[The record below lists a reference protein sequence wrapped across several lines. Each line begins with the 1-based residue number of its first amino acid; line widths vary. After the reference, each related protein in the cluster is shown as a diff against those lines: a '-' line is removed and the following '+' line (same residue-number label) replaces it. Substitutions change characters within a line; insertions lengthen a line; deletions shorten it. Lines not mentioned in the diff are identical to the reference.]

1 MRNPSLRADVLC
13 LVTALIWGLAFV
25 AQRVGMDYVGPMAF
39 NGIRFALGAAALAPL
54 AMRSLR
60 YPPPAPFLA
69 GGQDGFPWL
78 GGVIAGGVLF
88 AGATLQQVG
97 LKYTTAGKAG
107 FITGLYVVL
116 VPLLGLFFR
125 QRPARGDMVGAVA
138 AAVGLYFL
146 SVTEEFTLAP
156 GDGLELIGA
165 VFWAGHVLVIGW
177 LSPRTRALP
186 LAMAQYLVCSGLSLA
201 CAFAFEDVT
210 WTGVRGA
217 AWPILYGGL
226 LSVGLAYTLQVVA
239 QRDANPTH
247 AAILLSF
254 ETVFAAL
261 GGALVLDERL
271 GARGLFGC
279 ALMFAGMLAAQLWP
293 RGARSERRV
302 SQA

>member
-1 MRNPSLRADVLC
+1 MRNASLRADGLC

-69 GGQDGFPWL
+69 GGKDGFPWL
-78 GGVIAGGVLF
+78 GGLIAGGVLF

-125 QRPARGDMVGAVA
+125 QRPARGDMVGAMA

-293 RGARSERRV
+293 RGPRSERRV

>member
-1 MRNPSLRADVLC
+1 MRDASFRADVLC

-25 AQRVGMDYVGPMAF
+25 AQRIGMDHMGPMGF
-39 NGIRFALGAAALAPL
+39 NGIRFALGALALAPL
-54 AMRSLR
+54 AMRSMR

-69 GGQDGFPWL
+69 GGNPGFPWL
-78 GGVIAGGVLF
+78 GGLIAGTVLF

-116 VPLLGLFFR
+116 VPLLGFFLG
-125 QRPARGDMVGAVA
+125 QRPARGDVVGAVA

-146 SVTEEFTLAP
+146 SVTETFTLAP
-156 GDGLELIGA
+156 GDGLELVGA
-165 VFWAGHVLVIGW
+165 FFWAGHVLVIGW

-186 LAMAQYLVCSGLSLA
+186 LAMAQYVVCSVLSLA
-201 CAFAFEDVT
+201 CAVAFEEFS
-210 WTGVRGA
+210 WAGIRGA

-239 QRDANPTH
+239 QRDAKPTH

-261 GGALVLDERL
+261 GGAVVLGESL

-279 ALMFAGMLAAQLWP
+279 ALMFAGMLASQLWP
-293 RGARSERRV
+293 KAR
-302 SQA
+302 QAA

>member
-1 MRNPSLRADVLC
+1 MRDASFRADVLC

-25 AQRVGMDYVGPMAF
+25 AQRIGMDHMGPMGF
-39 NGIRFALGAAALAPL
+39 NGIRFALGALALAPL
-54 AMRSLR
+54 AVRSMR

-69 GGQDGFPWL
+69 GGNPVFPWL
-78 GGVIAGGVLF
+78 GGLMAGTVLF

-116 VPLLGLFFR
+116 VPLLGFFLG
-125 QRPARGDMVGAVA
+125 QRPARGDVVGAVA

-146 SVTEEFTLAP
+146 SVTEAFTLAP
-156 GDGLELIGA
+156 GDGLELVGA
-165 VFWAGHVLVIGW
+165 FFWAGHVLVIGW

-186 LAMAQYLVCSGLSLA
+186 LAMAQYVVCSVLSLA
-201 CAFAFEDVT
+201 CAVAFEELS
-210 WTGVRGA
+210 WAGIRGA

-239 QRDANPTH
+239 QRDAKPTH

-261 GGALVLDERL
+261 GGAVVLGESL
-271 GARGLFGC
+271 GTRGLFGC
-279 ALMFAGMLAAQLWP
+279 ALMFAGMLASQLWP
-293 RGARSERRV
+293 KAR
-302 SQA
+302 QAA

>member
-1 MRNPSLRADVLC
+1 MRNASLRADGLC

-25 AQRVGMDYVGPMAF
+25 AQRMGMDHVGPMAF

-60 YPPPAPFLA
+60 YPPPAPFLS
-69 GGQDGFPWL
+69 GGKDGFPWL
-78 GGVIAGGVLF
+78 GGMIAGGVLF

-116 VPLLGLFFR
+116 VPLLGLFLR
-125 QRPARGDMVGAVA
+125 QRPAGGDVVGAVA

-146 SVTEEFTLAP
+146 SVTEDFTLAP
-156 GDGLELIGA
+156 GDGLELVGA
-165 VFWAGHVLVIGW
+165 VFWACHVLVIGW

-186 LAMAQYLVCSGLSLA
+186 LAMAQYVVCSVLSLA
-201 CAFAFEDVT
+201 CALAFEDLT

-239 QRDANPTH
+239 QRDAKPTH

-254 ETVFAAL
+254 ETVFAAI
-261 GGALVLDERL
+261 GGAVLLDESL
-271 GARGLFGC
+271 GSRGLFGC
-279 ALMFAGMLAAQLWP
+279 ALMFGGMLASQLWP
-293 RGARSERRV
+293 RRKSGHG
-302 SQA
+302 

>member
-1 MRNPSLRADVLC
+1 MRDASFRADVLC

-25 AQRVGMDYVGPMAF
+25 AQRIGMDHMGPMGF
-39 NGIRFALGAAALAPL
+39 NGIRFALGALALAPL
-54 AMRSLR
+54 AMRSMR

-69 GGQDGFPWL
+69 GGNPGFPWL
-78 GGVIAGGVLF
+78 GGLLAGTVLF

-116 VPLLGLFFR
+116 VPLLGFFLG
-125 QRPARGDMVGAVA
+125 QRPARGDVVGAVA

-146 SVTEEFTLAP
+146 SVTEAFTLAP
-156 GDGLELIGA
+156 GDGLELVGA
-165 VFWAGHVLVIGW
+165 FFWAGHVLVIGW

-186 LAMAQYLVCSGLSLA
+186 LAMAQYVVCSVLSLA
-201 CAFAFEDVT
+201 CAVAFEELSWV
-210 WTGVRGA
+210 GIRGA

-239 QRDANPTH
+239 QRDAKPTH

-261 GGALVLDERL
+261 GGAVVLGESL

-279 ALMFAGMLAAQLWP
+279 ALMFAGMLASQLWP
-293 RGARSERRV
+293 KAR
-302 SQA
+302 QAA

>member
-1 MRNPSLRADVLC
+1 
-13 LVTALIWGLAFV
+13 LAV
-25 AQRVGMDYVGPMAF
+25 
-39 NGIRFALGAAALAPL
+39 
-54 AMRSLR
+54 RSMR

-69 GGQDGFPWL
+69 GGTAGFPWL
-78 GGVIAGGVLF
+78 GGAAAGLVLF

-125 QRPARGDMVGAVA
+125 QRPARGDVAGAVA

-156 GDGLELIGA
+156 GDGLELLGA
-165 VFWAGHVLVIGW
+165 IFWAGHVLLIGW

-186 LAMAQYLVCSGLSLA
+186 LAVAQYVVCSVLSLA
-201 CAFAFEDVT
+201 CAVVFEEVT
-210 WTGVRGA
+210 LAGIRGA
-217 AWPILYGGL
+217 ALPILYGGL

-239 QRDANPTH
+239 QRDAKPTH

-254 ETVFAAL
+254 ECVFAAV
-261 GGALVLDERL
+261 GGALVLGESL
-271 GARGLFGC
+271 GGRGLFGC
-279 ALMFAGMLAAQLWP
+279 ALMFGGVLLSQLWP
-293 RGARSERRV
+293 RAAV
-302 SQA
+302 KA

>member
-1 MRNPSLRADVLC
+1 MRRNDAALRADVLC
-13 LVTALIWGLAFV
+13 LITALIWGLAFV
-25 AQRVGMDYVGPMAF
+25 AQRVGMEHIGPMAF

-69 GGQDGFPWL
+69 GGNPGFPWL
-78 GGVIAGGVLF
+78 GGLIAGTVLF
-88 AGATLQQVG
+88 TGATLQQVG

-116 VPLLGLFFR
+116 VPLLGFFFG
-125 QRPARGDMVGAVA
+125 QRPARGDVIGAVA

-146 SVTEEFTLAP
+146 SVTEDFSLAP

-165 VFWAGHVLVIGW
+165 FFWAAHVLVIGW

-186 LAMAQYLVCSGLSLA
+186 LAMAQYAVCAALSLVCAVLFETTTWSGVA
-201 CAFAFEDVT
+201 
-210 WTGVRGA
+210 GA

-239 QRDANPTH
+239 QRDAKPTH

-261 GGALVLDERL
+261 GGALMLDEHL
-271 GARGLFGC
+271 GGRGLFGC
-279 ALMFAGMLAAQLWP
+279 VLMFSGMLASQLWP
-293 RGARSERRV
+293 KTRRP
-302 SQA
+302 AA